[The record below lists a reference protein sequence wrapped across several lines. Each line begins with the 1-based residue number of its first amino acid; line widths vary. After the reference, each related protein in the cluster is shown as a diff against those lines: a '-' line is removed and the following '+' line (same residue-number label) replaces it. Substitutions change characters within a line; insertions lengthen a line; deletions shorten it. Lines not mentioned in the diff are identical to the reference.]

1 MFKERTRRK
10 VFLWAMLCCQPP
22 LSLPLSSLSNM
33 PSRARLDAY
42 LVNNI
47 PLSRPPFPTTESPFD
62 NLSTAE
68 SNSDADNTSDK
79 AVQYFSSD
87 SFQGSFIAT
96 SSRFLIGAHLI
107 PNKQYNRTNARLPAR
122 PPKKAVVSNTRPE
135 AVDFVI
141 PHVASHLF
149 F

>member
-1 MFKERTRRK
+1 MTKYQTFPPATAAVQNTSARLNAMHANDCRVLHWKQRGGHKSECSMFKERTRRK

-87 SFQGSFIAT
+87 SFQGSFID
-96 SSRFLIGAHLI
+96 LLQHL
-107 PNKQYNRTNARLPAR
+107 P
-122 PPKKAVVSNTRPE
+122 
-135 AVDFVI
+135 DF
-141 PHVASHLF
+141 
-149 F
+149 